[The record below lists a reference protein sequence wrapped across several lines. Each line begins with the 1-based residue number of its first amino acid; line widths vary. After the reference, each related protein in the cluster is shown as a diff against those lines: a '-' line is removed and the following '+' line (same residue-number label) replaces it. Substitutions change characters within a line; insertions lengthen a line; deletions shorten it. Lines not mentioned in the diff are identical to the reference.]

1 LPTAG
6 AVALPSGQLNS
17 RRKIITTFYAFGHLS
32 ILLFVIAAI
41 YSSHVIASAAWQSIL
56 LVIASVAWQSILLV
70 IASVAW
76 QSILLVIASVA
87 WQSILLVIAS
97 AAKQSSECTF
107 SFSGLL
113 RRFAPRNDGGIAI
126 VCIVETEL
134 KLSDAL
140 IFPDEKYNVKI
151 TNFRLKLR

>member
-70 IASVAW
+70 IAS
-76 QSILLVIASVA
+76 
-87 WQSILLVIAS
+87 

-134 KLSDAL
+134 KLSDAF
-140 IFPDEKYNVKI
+140 IFPDENILFKI